1 MNTSRGNENATDT
14 ATAHRHWDEVW
25 KTGDGLAA
33 WSTVDPWVAATVDL
47 LRERGARRV
56 LDLACGTGRH
66 ALHLARAGFDCRA
79 VDASETA
86 IGVAR
91 RAADEERL
99 DIDLLVGS
107 MTDLPYADGEF
118 DYVLAYNAIYHG
130 DPDVVRATVR
140 QIHRVLRPGGL
151 YQVTMLSR
159 RNAEFGRG
167 VRIADGTYVQPEA
180 TDDKV
185 HPHFYCDAAGLLAM
199 HRPAELLAADDREH
213 SASGSF
219 HWHCLFELPST
230 KDSSG
235 DGDGDAG

>member
-1 MNTSRGNENATDT
+1 MNDRRGNET
-14 ATAHRHWDEVW
+14 ATAHQHWDEVW
-25 KTGDGLAA
+25 KTADGLAA
-33 WSTVDPWVAATVDL
+33 WSAVDPWVAATVDL

-66 ALHLARAGFDCRA
+66 ALHLARAGFECRA
-79 VDASETA
+79 LDASRTA
-86 IGVAR
+86 IEVAR
-91 RAADEERL
+91 RAAADERL
-99 DIDLLVGS
+99 AVDLRVGS

-140 QIHRVLRPGGL
+140 QIHRVLRPDGL

-159 RNAEFGRG
+159 RNVEFGRG
-167 VRIADGTYVQPEA
+167 IRIAEGTYVQPEA

-199 HRPAELLAADDREH
+199 HRPAELLAAEDREH
-213 SASGSF
+213 AAPGSF
-219 HWHCLFELPST
+219 HWHCLFELPPGGA
-230 KDSSG
+230 G
-235 DGDGDAG
+235 DGDRA